1 MKNRQERAKN
11 LHTMVCV
18 KQLNV
23 VGGSV
28 SNLTIGK
35 QYSVSLLPLAVL
47 PFQSMD
53 EHKYKKVMV
62 WGDDI
67 NSDYQYPIEAFVTIE
82 EWRELQIGKIL

>member
-35 QYSVSLLPLAVL
+35 QYSVSLLPLALL
-47 PFQSMD
+47 PLESM
-53 EHKYKKVMV
+53 EKHKYKKVMV

-67 NSDYQYPIEAFVTIE
+67 NSEYQYPIEAFVTLE
-82 EWRELQIGKIL
+82 EWRELQIEKLI

>member
-1 MKNRQERAKN
+1 MI
-11 LHTMVCV
+11 MVCV

-35 QYSVSLLPLAVL
+35 QYNVSPIPIPLPEG
-47 PFQSMD
+47 D
-53 EHKYKKVMV
+53 EMKTPDDPKVWV

-67 NSDYQYPIEAFVTIE
+67 NSEYQYPMKAFITLD
-82 EWRELQIGKIL
+82 EWRQQQLNKLI